1 MGSKMNCSNYIPISL
16 LSSFSKIFEKIVY
29 KRVYTYLLKFKL
41 LSINRFGFQYGVST
55 SDAIS
60 ALYDDLLTMQIK
72 SITVVDYFWT
82 YQKLLTLLTIV
93 FYYELSYQFG
103 IRERA
108 NKFLKVICQITFN
121 TCV

>member
-1 MGSKMNCSNYIPISL
+1 MNCSNYIPISL

-29 KRVYTYLLKFKL
+29 KRVYTCLLKFKL

-72 SITVVDYFWT
+72 SITVVDCFWT

-108 NKFLKVICQITFN
+108 NKFLKVICQIAFN